1 MKIQTKYV
9 GEITID
15 ESTIIQFSKG
25 IPGFMDETQFVLL
38 ELPGNPLFH
47 ILQSIQTRDIAFILT
62 DPYRFYKGYS
72 FELDDPTLDLLS
84 IRNENDVLVLSI
96 VTLKQ
101 PFEQSTINLK
111 APIIINPNSK
121 CGKQYILNIDEY
133 STKASITPSENAE
146 PKGEQ

>member
-9 GEITID
+9 GDITID

-25 IPGFMDETQFVLL
+25 IPGFIDAREFVLL

-62 DPYRFYKGYS
+62 DPYRFYKNYS
-72 FELDDPTLDLLS
+72 FELDDAILDSLK
-84 IRNENDVLVLSI
+84 IRDENDVIVLSV
-96 VTLKQ
+96 VTLRQ
-101 PFEQSTINLK
+101 PFSQSTINLK

-121 CGKQYILNIDEY
+121 YGKQFILSIDDY
-133 STKASITPSENAE
+133 PTKASITPEENAE
-146 PKGEQ
+146 SRGE

>member
-15 ESTIIQFSKG
+15 ESTIIKFSKG
-25 IPGFMDETQFVLL
+25 IPGFLNETEFVLL

-62 DPYRFYKGYS
+62 DPYHFYRNYS
-72 FELDDPTLDLLS
+72 FELDDNTIETLAIKS
-84 IRNENDVLVLSI
+84 ENDVLVLSV
-96 VTLKQ
+96 VTLQQ
-101 PFEQSTINLK
+101 PFANSTINLK

-121 CGKQYILNIDEY
+121 YGKQYILNIDEY
-133 STKASITPSENAE
+133 PSKASILTEE
-146 PKGEQ
+146 KTELKGE